1 LRGGPGVPLTSPERR
16 RQLVLLIAALTALSP
31 LTTDLY
37 LPAFPAMGHDLHAG
51 QAAIQLTLTAYLI
64 GTAVGQLVAGPLSDA
79 HGRIAPLRL
88 ALGLYVVVTV
98 VCAFSPSAGVLIG
111 LRVAQGVIASTS
123 VVVVRAVVRD
133 LFEGVEVA
141 RFLSRLMT
149 ITGLVPILAPFF
161 GGQLLRVTSWRGV
174 FVVLAV
180 IGCVELVAMSRW
192 LPETNPAHTRQTGGW
207 PASRAA
213 YRMLS
218 RDRLFLGAALT
229 SSFAFAA
236 LLVYIS
242 VASFVFE
249 HGYGLSA
256 QTFGVI
262 FGINA
267 VFMVSASHVNVRIV
281 GRVQPRKL
289 ILASLVVMT
298 VAAAVLVIVA
308 ATRAA
313 GVVGLMIPLSVML
326 FAQALVGPN
335 ATAIAL
341 SDHPEIAGTA
351 SAFLGCL
358 QFVIGAVLAPVAGLW
373 PEGSA
378 TAMAGLMAAT
388 TLVALVVFLRVGNQA
403 GLRPLAPSAEELAV
417 V

>member
-1 LRGGPGVPLTSPERR
+1 MLLTAPERR
-16 RQLVLLIAALTALSP
+16 RQLILLIAALTALSP

-79 HGRIAPLRL
+79 HGRLAPLRL
-88 ALGLYVVVTV
+88 GLGLYVLVTV

-123 VVVVRAVVRD
+123 IVVVRAVVRD

-161 GGQLLRVTSWRGV
+161 GGQLLRVTDWRGV
-174 FVVLAV
+174 FVLLAV
-180 IGCVELVAMSRW
+180 IGAVELVAMSRW
-192 LPETNPAHTRQTGGW
+192 LPETNPAHTRRTGGW
-207 PASRAA
+207 PATRAA
-213 YRMLS
+213 YRMLG
-218 RDRLFLGAALT
+218 RDRLFVSAALT
-229 SSFAFAA
+229 SSFAFGA

-249 HGYGLSA
+249 HGYGLTA
-256 QTFGVI
+256 QRFGVI
-262 FGINA
+262 FGVNA

-281 GRVQPRKL
+281 GRVSPRKL
-289 ILASLVVMT
+289 IRASLLVMT
-298 VAAAVLVIVA
+298 AAAAALIVVA
-308 ATRAA
+308 ATRTG

-326 FAQALVGPN
+326 FSQSLVGPN

-341 SDHPEIAGTA
+341 ADHPEVAGTA

-358 QFVIGAVLAPVAGLW
+358 QFVIGGVLAPVTGLW
-373 PEGSA
+373 AEGSA
-378 TAMAGLMAAT
+378 TAMAGVMAAT
-388 TLVALVVFLRVGNQA
+388 TVAALLTFLLLTGSPRRRLVQQ
-403 GLRPLAPSAEELAV
+403 PSAELLGI
-417 V
+417 

>member
-1 LRGGPGVPLTSPERR
+1 MLLTAPERR
-16 RQLVLLIAALTALSP
+16 KQLTFLIAALTALSP

-79 HGRIAPLRL
+79 RGRIAPLRL

-98 VCAFSPSAGVLIG
+98 VCAFSPNAGVLIG

-123 VVVVRAVVRD
+123 IVVVRAVVRD

-161 GGQLLRVTSWRGV
+161 GGQLLRITDWRGV
-174 FVVLAV
+174 FVCLAV
-180 IGCVELVAMSRW
+180 IGAVELVAMSRW
-192 LPETNPAHTRQTGGW
+192 LPETNPTHSRSTGGW

-218 RDRLFLGAALT
+218 KDRVFVGASLT
-229 SSFAFAA
+229 SSFAFGA

-256 QTFGVI
+256 QRFGVI
-262 FGINA
+262 FGVNA
-267 VFMVSASHVNVRIV
+267 LFMVSASHVNVRIV
-281 GRVQPRKL
+281 GRVEPRRL
-289 ILASLVVMT
+289 ILVSLCAMA
-298 VAAAVLVIVA
+298 VAAAVLIVVA
-308 ATRAA
+308 GTRTG

-341 SDHPEIAGTA
+341 ADHPEIAGTA

-358 QFVIGAVLAPVAGLW
+358 QFVIGAVLAPVTGLW
-373 PEGSA
+373 AEGSA
-378 TAMAGLMAAT
+378 TAMAGVMAAT
-388 TLVALVVFLRVGNQA
+388 TAA
-403 GLRPLAPSAEELAV
+403 AV
-417 V
+417 VTFFFVGAREHRGLVLAAEQREIAPVG

>member
-1 LRGGPGVPLTSPERR
+1 
-16 RQLVLLIAALTALSP
+16 
-31 LTTDLY
+31 
-37 LPAFPAMGHDLHAG
+37 
-51 QAAIQLTLTAYLI
+51 
-64 GTAVGQLVAGPLSDA
+64 
-79 HGRIAPLRL
+79 
-88 ALGLYVVVTV
+88 
-98 VCAFSPSAGVLIG
+98 
-111 LRVAQGVIASTS
+111 
-123 VVVVRAVVRD
+123 
-133 LFEGVEVA
+133 
-141 RFLSRLMT
+141 MT

-161 GGQLLRVTSWRGV
+161 GGQLLRLTDWRGV

-180 IGCVELVAMSRW
+180 IGAVELAAMSRW
-192 LPETNPAHTRQTGGW
+192 LPETNPAHLRQTGGW

-218 RDRLFLGAALT
+218 RDRIFLGAALT

-249 HGYGLSA
+249 RGYGLSA
-256 QTFGVI
+256 QSFGVI
-262 FGINA
+262 FGVNA

-281 GRVQPRKL
+281 GRVPPRGL
-289 ILASLVVMT
+289 ILVSLSVMT
-298 VAAAVLVIVA
+298 AAAAVLIIVA
-308 ATRAA
+308 ATRTG

-341 SDHPEIAGTA
+341 ADHPEIAGTA

-373 PEGSA
+373 AEGSA

-388 TLVALVVFLRVGNQA
+388 TLVALVVFLRVGTPA
-403 GLRPLAPSAEELAV
+403 GLRPLAPSTEELAV

>member
-1 LRGGPGVPLTSPERR
+1 MLLTAPERR

-51 QAAIQLTLTAYLI
+51 QAAIQLTLTAYLV

-79 HGRIAPLRL
+79 HGRVAPLRL
-88 ALGLYVVVTV
+88 ALVLYVGVTLA
-98 VCAFSPSAGVLIG
+98 CAFSPSAGVLIG
-111 LRVAQGVIASTS
+111 IRVVQGVIASTS

-161 GGQLLRVTSWRGV
+161 GGQLLRVTDWRGI

-180 IGCVELVAMSRW
+180 IGAVELVAMSRW
-192 LPETNPAHTRQTGGW
+192 LPETNPAHTRRTGGL
-207 PASRAA
+207 AA
-213 YRMLS
+213 ARQAYLLLA
-218 RDRLFLGAALT
+218 RDRVFLGAALT
-229 SSFAFAA
+229 ASFGFAA

-256 QTFGVI
+256 QTFGLI

-267 VFMVSASHVNVRIV
+267 VFMVSAAHVNVRIV
-281 GRVQPRKL
+281 GRVAPRRL
-289 ILASLVVMT
+289 ILVSLLVMSG
-298 VAAAVLVIVA
+298 AAAVLLVVA
-308 ATRAA
+308 SSKAF
-313 GVVGLMIPLSVML
+313 GVVGLMVPLSVML
-326 FAQALVGPN
+326 FCQALVGPN
-335 ATAIAL
+335 AAAIAL
-341 SDHPEIAGTA
+341 ADHPEIAGTA

-358 QFVIGAVLAPVAGLW
+358 QFVIGGALAPVVGLA

-378 TAMAGLMAAT
+378 VAMAVAMAAT
-388 TLVALVVFLRVGNQA
+388 TVVALVVFLR
-403 GLRPLAPSAEELAV
+403 LRPAPSLRVASSDEPVPAGSRA
-417 V
+417 

>member
-1 LRGGPGVPLTSPERR
+1 MPLTAPERR
-16 RQLVLLIAALTALSP
+16 KQLTFLIAALTALSP

-51 QAAIQLTLTAYLI
+51 QSAIQLTLTAYLI

-88 ALGLYVVVTV
+88 ALGLYVAITV
-98 VCAFSPSAGVLIG
+98 VCAFSPNAGVLIG

-123 VVVVRAVVRD
+123 IVVVRALVRD

-161 GGQLLRVTSWRGV
+161 GGQLLRVTDWRGV
-174 FVVLAV
+174 FVLLAV
-180 IGCVELVAMSRW
+180 VGAVELAAMSRW
-192 LPETNPAHTRQTGGW
+192 LPETNPAHLRTTGGW

-218 RDRLFLGAALT
+218 KDKVFLGAALT

-249 HGYGLSA
+249 RGYGLSA

-281 GRVQPRKL
+281 GRVRPRPL
-289 ILASLVVMT
+289 ILTSLLVMT
-298 VAAAVLVIVA
+298 AAAVVLVVVA
-308 ATRAA
+308 ATRTA

-335 ATAIAL
+335 ATAVAL
-341 SDHPEIAGTA
+341 ADHPEVAGTA

-358 QFVIGAVLAPVAGLW
+358 QFVIGALLAPVAGLW
-373 PEGSA
+373 SEGSA
-378 TAMAGLMAAT
+378 TAMAALMGAT
-388 TLVALVVFLRVGNQA
+388 TLVSLVVFLRVGGQA
-403 GLRPLAPSAEELAV
+403 GGRPLAPSPEELVAV
-417 V
+417 